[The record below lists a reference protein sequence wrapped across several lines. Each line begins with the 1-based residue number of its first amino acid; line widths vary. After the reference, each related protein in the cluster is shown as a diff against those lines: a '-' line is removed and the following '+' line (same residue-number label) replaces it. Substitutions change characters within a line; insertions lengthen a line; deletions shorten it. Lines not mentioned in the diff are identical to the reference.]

1 MRHAVVVLMCLAA
14 PAGAASAQ
22 SVIDPP
28 PFTKTVNLSGPR
40 FGLTALSTG
49 VVDELHKR
57 NIDVGPNISQFGW
70 QFEKQ
75 FYSGESGVA
84 AVNEWVILLG
94 GLDQGVA
101 LPSVSWL
108 VGLRTREGAE
118 FGIGPNITRPAWR
131 WPRRRR
137 DVPRRQLQRA
147 DERGRGAVEGRH
159 AQHPDRIQHA
169 RLRAV
174 SARLVRVPKAVR
186 RSGRS
191 ACSPAV
197 QPCRPGRCSATSA
210 LRSTLRQGRSA
221 DTAAATTRA
230 LRIAGRRL
238 FAACGRLSRYEGA
251 LKGL

>member
-14 PAGAASAQ
+14 PAGVASAQ

-49 VVDELHKR
+49 VVDKLHER
-57 NIDVGPNISQFGW
+57 GIDVGPNISQFGW

-101 LPSVSWL
+101 LPSLSWL

-118 FGIGPNITRPAWR
+118 FGVGPNITPAGVALAFAGGVTFR
-131 WPRRRR
+131 AGNLNVPMNVAVVPSKAGTRISVLTGFNMRRR
-137 DVPRRQLQRA
+137 
-147 DERGRGAVEGRH
+147 
-159 AQHPDRIQHA
+159 
-169 RLRAV
+169 
-174 SARLVRVPKAVR
+174 
-186 RSGRS
+186 
-191 ACSPAV
+191 
-197 QPCRPGRCSATSA
+197 
-210 LRSTLRQGRSA
+210 
-221 DTAAATTRA
+221 
-230 LRIAGRRL
+230 
-238 FAACGRLSRYEGA
+238 
-251 LKGL
+251 